1 MSDTASQFYQAL
13 NLFNKCSQNNLSVFD
28 TLTTYRRKNFVVK
41 WKTLE
46 TVIYK
51 YLQIVL
57 EKTDPLVF

>member
-13 NLFNKCSQNNLSVFD
+13 DLFNECSQNNLSVLD